1 MRDVTFVA
9 WRAEGLADGVHLG
22 TAVVDGALTLVTATG
37 NRAYADPY
45 TDADPTVTSTS
56 TYDTATW
63 TSPTIEPGYAIAEL
77 VASWNATTPPGTWLE
92 VRVRTVTRDG
102 GGSWLVMGRWASDD
116 PADDGA
122 IHRCSV
128 PGQVA
133 PGATVR
139 IDTLAA
145 VSTPALVAWQLE
157 LTLLRLT
164 GTNATP
170 AVTLLGAM
178 VSGTPAKGLVPPSA
192 LGPASA
198 LGFELDVPTLSQE
211 VHRGH
216 YPRWDAGGE
225 AWCSPTCVAMVL
237 VFWGTGPTPTDTAWV
252 DPSEDAVVDHAARE
266 VFDYAYDAAGNW
278 PFNTAYAAR
287 FGLVAFVTRLRSLT
301 EAEMFVAAGIP
312 LVASVSF
319 AESELTGAGYSTG
332 GHLLVIRG
340 FTREGDVIV
349 NDPASHLVADNAQV
363 RAVYDRSELEA
374 AWLRGSGGIVYVIHP
389 PTVRLPEPPAQANW

>member
-9 WRAEGLADGVHLG
+9 WRDVAWGEGAHLG

-37 NRAYADPY
+37 TRAYTDP
-45 TDADPTVTSTS
+45 PVGSTS

-63 TSPTIEPGYAIAEL
+63 TSPTIGPGFAIAEL
-77 VASWNATTPPGTWLE
+77 VASWNATTPTGTWLE
-92 VRVRTVTRDG
+92 VRVRTLTRDSS
-102 GGSWLVMGRWASDD
+102 GSWFVMGRWASDD
-116 PADDGA
+116 PADGGA

-128 PGQVA
+128 PDQA
-133 PGATVR
+133 TSWATVR
-139 IDTLAA
+139 TDTLVTRGGPGL
-145 VSTPALVAWQLE
+145 VSWQLE
-157 LTLLRLT
+157 LTLLRRT
-164 GTNATP
+164 GTTVTP

-178 VSGTPAKGLVPPSA
+178 VSGPSATGPARPSA

-198 LGFELDVPTLSQE
+198 RGIELDVPTLSQE

-225 AWCSPTCVAMVL
+225 AWCSPTSVAMVL
-237 VFWGTGPTPTDTAWV
+237 AFWGTGPTPAETAWV
-252 DPSEDAVVDHAARE
+252 HPAVDAVVDHAARQ

-287 FGLVAFVTRLRSLT
+287 YGLEAFVTRLRSLT
-301 EAEMFVAAGIP
+301 EAETFVAAGIP

-319 AESELTGAGYSTG
+319 DESELTGAGYSTG
-332 GHLLVIRG
+332 GHLIVIRG
-340 FTREGDVIV
+340 FTPAGDVVV
-349 NDPASHLVADNAQV
+349 NDPASHLVADNGQV
-363 RAVYDRSELEA
+363 RAVYDRAELEA

-389 PTVRLPEPPAQANW
+389 RAVPLPDPPAQAGW